1 MHSQTHARK
10 LPATRTRAH
19 KVWWKC
25 YLSISQLNVLIS
37 LVAHGC
43 LGKQQSQLQKAES
56 IHLAG
61 CQRRR
66 QRAGLAPL
74 PAPCG
79 GVISLPHSDS
89 QQMPIH
95 TFSLVRRS
103 TFSNFSVILLFVLVD
118 VVCCCWRAGWWFSGD
133 CSCFISCI
141 FRTVFFDWIKA
152 RFPKCC
158 TIVICRF
165 FH

>member
-1 MHSQTHARK
+1 MTLINRRHMHSQTHTRK

-79 GVISLPHSDS
+79 GVISLTHSDS

-103 TFSNFSVILLFVLVD
+103 SFSNFSVVLLFVLVD
-118 VVCCCWRAGWWFSGD
+118 VVVVVEVQSGD
-133 CSCFISCI
+133 FQGTPVASFAE
-141 FRTVFFDWIKA
+141 FF
-152 RFPKCC
+152 
-158 TIVICRF
+158 
-165 FH
+165 

>member
-1 MHSQTHARK
+1 MTLTNRRHTHSQTH
-10 LPATRTRAH
+10 TSTHTHSRAH
-19 KVWWKC
+19 EVWWKC

-79 GVISLPHSDS
+79 GVISLLHSDS
-89 QQMPIH
+89 RKMPIH
-95 TFSLVRRS
+95 TCSLRLQLLQYLIFDILHKLKFSSNR
-103 TFSNFSVILLFVLVD
+103 TFIILFLWYVN
-118 VVCCCWRAGWWFSGD
+118 VVFLWQFSGL
-133 CSCFISCI
+133 
-141 FRTVFFDWIKA
+141 
-152 RFPKCC
+152 PKSWLRQKNWFEGFLQ
-158 TIVICRF
+158 V
-165 FH
+165 